1 MRKTFVKPF
10 MIFIDEDPCSDQFAS
25 ILKNSKH
32 MKTGDFGTPFFHSVN
47 NSGNLLADLSNMLY
61 KATVNSVTT
70 IILLSSDYLTEL
82 IFRLAKVSAISHSN
96 IMWVAIEFSSS
107 VADTVTP
114 SLLLSILQD
123 LSTRESSI
131 PVLNNSANKPLNSK
145 AIASLAVKEQT
156 VTKL

>member
-1 MRKTFVKPF
+1 MRNTFVRPF
-10 MIFIDEDPCSDQFAS
+10 MIVIDEDPCSDQFAS

-32 MKTGDFGTPFFHSVN
+32 TKTGDFGTPFFHSVN
-47 NSGNLLADLSNMLY
+47 DSGNLLADLSNMLY

-70 IILLSSDYLTEL
+70 IILLCSDYLTEL

-96 IMWVAIEFSSS
+96 NIWVAIEFSSS
-107 VADTVTP
+107 VADTVAP

-123 LSTRESSI
+123 LSTESSI
-131 PVLNNSANKPLNSK
+131 PVLNNSANILLNAK

>member
-1 MRKTFVKPF
+1 MRNTFVKPF
-10 MIFIDEDPCSDQFAS
+10 MIVIDEDPCSDQFAS

-47 NSGNLLADLSNMLY
+47 NSRNLLADLSNMLY

-70 IILLSSDYLTEL
+70 IILLCSDHLTEL

-96 IMWVAIEFSSS
+96 IMWVAIEFSSVVS
-107 VADTVTP
+107 DTVAP
-114 SLLLSILQD
+114 SLLLSISKD
-123 LSTRESSI
+123 FSTESSN
-131 PVLNNSANKPLNSK
+131 PVLNNSANKLLNAK

-156 VTKL
+156 ITKL